1 MHPKIDYFF
10 LNVYLSNEMLVYLC
24 SSHQFDQFSI
34 SFTALSAKYLIQFH
48 LFNGQFLDGNC

>member
-34 SFTALSAKYLIQFH
+34 SFTLSAKYLIQFH